1 MARLGMHV
9 AASPGQLTSVAHLLP
24 QHIKHLDLG
33 SEWHQITGSNNDQLS
48 WLPPGV
54 LMLQPPRSAAGQ
66 EEGQTAESQLSS
78 ASLKT
83 PEVFRTFLQRAF
95 LPHWSEQGHTA
106 ALATRRG
113 CRIHLL
119 CSLCIGK
126 QQGKG
131 TGDWRTQCSV
141 SHRAGTQLARQWAGF
156 PGTRSWAG
164 TGLLR

>member
-1 MARLGMHV
+1 MTRRNACGCQSWTANLCGSFATPAHKTSRPRQRMASDYRLH
-9 AASPGQLTSVAHLLP
+9 
-24 QHIKHLDLG
+24 
-33 SEWHQITGSNNDQLS
+33 NDQLS